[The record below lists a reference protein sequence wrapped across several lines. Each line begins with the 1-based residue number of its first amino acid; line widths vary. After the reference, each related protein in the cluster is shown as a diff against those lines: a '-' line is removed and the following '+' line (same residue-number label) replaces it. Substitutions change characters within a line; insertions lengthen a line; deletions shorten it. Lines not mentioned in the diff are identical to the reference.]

1 MRTIFPKF
9 LLLAFVLAALGLP
22 ASAQTST
29 ASKSSPESAAASVQR
44 GIDLAGKGHCR
55 EALPLLH
62 TAPRVS
68 DRDLRRLAGLAAVK
82 CALPLGQTEAAV
94 NALLMLNRDFP
105 HDPEVLYVTTHAYS
119 DLATRASEELATTA
133 PKSTQALELSAE
145 ADEMQGK
152 WDDAAR
158 AYRDILARNPNQLG
172 IHFRLGRIIL
182 SEPPTASTPADARKE
197 FEAEL
202 KIDPTNAAAEYV
214 LGELAGQAQD
224 WDGAVKHFS
233 RATAVDAEFTD
244 AYRGLG
250 MALNSSGKFSEAI
263 GPLEKYVKMQPADP
277 AGHYQ
282 LAIAYA
288 RTGRKEDAQRE
299 MALQQQ
305 ADANIRKSQGQQPT
319 QTSSAPS
326 QPQP

>member
-1 MRTIFPKF
+1 MF
-9 LLLAFVLAALGLP
+9 LILVFALAALGVP
-22 ASAQTST
+22 ATAQTST
-29 ASKSSPESAAASVQR
+29 ASKSSPESATAAVQR
-44 GIDLAGKGHCR
+44 GVDLADKGHCR
-55 EALPLLH
+55 EALALLRV
-62 TAPRVS
+62 APRIN
-68 DRDLRRLAGLAAVK
+68 DKDLRKAAGLATVK

-94 NALLMLNRDFP
+94 NALLMLHRDFP

-119 DLATRASEELATTA
+119 DLATRASEILATTA

-145 ADEMQGK
+145 AYEMQGK

-158 AYRDILARNPNQLG
+158 AYRDILAKNPNQQG
-172 IHFRLGRIIL
+172 IHFRLGRIVL
-182 SEPPTASTPADARKE
+182 SEPPTPSTPADARKE

-214 LGELAGQAQD
+214 LGELSAQTQD
-224 WDGAVKHFS
+224 WDDAANHFS
-233 RATAVDAEFTD
+233 RATAVDAGFAD
-244 AYRGLG
+244 AYRGFG
-250 MALNSSGKFSEAI
+250 MALNSAGKFSEAI
-263 GPLEKYVKMQPADP
+263 VPLEKYVKMQPADP

-288 RTGRKEDAQRE
+288 RIGRKQDAQRE

-305 ADANIRKSQGQQPT
+305 ADAKMRESQGQQPAEN
-319 QTSSAPS
+319 SSAPS

>member
-1 MRTIFPKF
+1 MRKIFPIF
-9 LLLAFVLAALGLP
+9 LLVAFALPFLGLR
-22 ASAQTST
+22 ASAQ
-29 ASKSSPESAAASVQR
+29 SAAAPKSTPEGATASVQR
-44 GIDLAGKGHCR
+44 GIDLAEKGHCR
-55 EALPLLH
+55 QALALLRA
-62 TAPRVS
+62 APRVQ
-68 DRDLRRLAGLAAVK
+68 DKDIRKRAGLASVK
-82 CALPLGQTEAAV
+82 CALPLGDTEAAV
-94 NALLMLNRDFP
+94 DALLMLQRDFP
-105 HDPEVLYVTTHAYS
+105 RDPEVLYITTHAYS

-152 WDDAAR
+152 WADASR
-158 AYRDILARNPNQLG
+158 AYREILAKNPNLPG
-172 IHFRLGRIIL
+172 IHFRLGRILL

-224 WDGAVKHFS
+224 WDAAVKHFS
-233 RATAVDAEFTD
+233 RATAADAEFTD

-250 MALNSSGKFSEAI
+250 MAYNSAGKFAEAI
-263 GPLEKYVKMQPADP
+263 APLEKYVKMQPADP

-299 MALQQQ
+299 MTLQQQ
-305 ADANIRKSQGQQPT
+305 ADARIRKNQGQQPAEN
-319 QTSSAPS
+319 SGAPS
-326 QPQP
+326 PPQP

>member
-1 MRTIFPKF
+1 MRKIFPIF
-9 LLLAFVLAALGLP
+9 FFLAFALP
-22 ASAQTST
+22 AFAARTAAQT
-29 ASKSSPESAAASVQR
+29 ASAPKSSPETATASVQH
-44 GIDLAGKGHCR
+44 GIELAEKGHCR
-55 EALPLLH
+55 EALALLRASPH
-62 TAPRVS
+62 VQDKDVRKK
-68 DRDLRRLAGLAAVK
+68 AGLASVK
-82 CALPLGQTEAAV
+82 CALPLGDMEAAV
-94 NALLMLNRDFP
+94 NALLMLHRDFP
-105 HDPEVLYVTTHAYS
+105 HDPEVLYITTHAYS

-158 AYRDILARNPNQLG
+158 AYREILAKNPSQPG

-224 WDGAVKHFS
+224 WGGAANHFS
-233 RATAVDAEFTD
+233 RATAADAGFVD

-250 MALNSSGKFSEAI
+250 MALNSAGKFSEAI

-305 ADANIRKSQGQQPT
+305 ADARIRKSQGQQPSDSPN
-319 QTSSAPS
+319 TSPPA
-326 QPQP
+326 QP

>member
-1 MRTIFPKF
+1 MRKIFPIF
-9 LLLAFVLAALGLP
+9 LLLAFALTFLGLRT
-22 ASAQTST
+22 SAQTAT
-29 ASKSSPESAAASVQR
+29 APKSSPEGAAAH
-44 GIDLAGKGHCR
+44 GIELAEKGHCR
-55 EALPLLH
+55 EALVLLRA
-62 TAPRVS
+62 APHVQDKDVRKK
-68 DRDLRRLAGLAAVK
+68 AGLASVK
-82 CALPLGQTEAAV
+82 CALPLGDTEAAV
-94 NALLMLNRDFP
+94 SALLMLHRDFP
-105 HDPEVLYVTTHAYS
+105 RDPEVLYVTTHAYS

-152 WDDAAR
+152 WDDASR
-158 AYRDILARNPNQLG
+158 AYREILAKNPNQPG

-182 SEPPTASTPADARKE
+182 SEPPTSSTPGDARKE

-202 KIDPTNAAAEYV
+202 KIDPTNAAAEYI

-233 RATAVDAEFTD
+233 RATAADAEFTD

-250 MALNSSGKFSEAI
+250 MALNSAGKFADAI

-288 RTGRKEDAQRE
+288 RTGRKDDAQRE
-299 MALQQQ
+299 MALQKQ
-305 ADANIRKSQGQQPT
+305 ADARIRKSQGQLPPE
-319 QTSSAPS
+319 SSGAPS